1 MFSII
6 FLVYRKISKILKNAV
21 MFKTNCGMYAACIEL
36 NSDPVL
42 HLFLASWFILTNPYF
57 EPSDRVK
64 VTEIQ

>member
-1 MFSII
+1 
-6 FLVYRKISKILKNAV
+6 